1 MRRSLNRASMHG
13 GPRAVA
19 YTFNMLLSLLV
30 AALGR
35 EADLRG

>member
-1 MRRSLNRASMHG
+1 MNG
-13 GPRAVA
+13 GARGVS
-19 YTFNMLLSLLV
+19 YTFNMLFSLLV